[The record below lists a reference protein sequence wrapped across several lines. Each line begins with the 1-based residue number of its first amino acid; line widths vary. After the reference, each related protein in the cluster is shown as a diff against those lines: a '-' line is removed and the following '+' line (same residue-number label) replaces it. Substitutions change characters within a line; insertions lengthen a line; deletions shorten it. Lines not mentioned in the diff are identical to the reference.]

1 MTGADLRGRVRSVE
15 RRRTDTPP
23 PPPPPEEVARRPR
36 SPWLGAFSAGTY
48 ARSGPRGMGPEVNG
62 EVAMSRGNSPNSPAN
77 RGVGG
82 HIKEGVKNIPK
93 TYGALYNAK
102 LGNARAGVAAT
113 VTSNVKTVVTGR
125 PGAHVPPKSGAE
137 RAKIAAVGAASVTPL
152 GPVVAVGLGIAKS
165 VNDKKAAVAAQ
176 PKKPVGPLSPQQK
189 QAQKKANELKGTLN
203 EAFPGLNMK
212 KGKLK

>member
-1 MTGADLRGRVRSVE
+1 MSQAK
-15 RRRTDTPP
+15 
-23 PPPPPEEVARRPR
+23 
-36 SPWLGAFSAGTY
+36 
-48 ARSGPRGMGPEVNG
+48 GPN
-62 EVAMSRGNSPNSPAN
+62 NPAN

-82 HIKEGVKNIPK
+82 HIKEGLKNIPK
-93 TYGALYNAK
+93 MYGALYNAK
-102 LGNARAGVAAT
+102 GPGGGQLGVKNTVAG
-113 VTSNVKTVVTGR
+113 NVKTVVTGKSS
-125 PGAHVPPKSGAE
+125 PGLPAKPGSQ
-137 RAKIAAVGAASVTPL
+137 RAKIAAVGASSVTPL

-176 PKKPVGPLSPQQK
+176 KPAPKAAAPLSPQQK